1 MIKIALCDDDRNA
14 LPVIAGAVESA
25 CRAQGIGAEL
35 QRFSGGR
42 ALLEAMEVTSFQLVL
57 LDIDMPDM
65 DGIAVGK
72 CIREKRAETEIIY
85 VSECESR
92 VFESFAVRP
101 LGFVRKSN
109 FLNDITDVLKL
120 YAKNCLQNQD
130 GTYIQFAT
138 RTNLL
143 SLKREQIRYIE
154 GSRNYQLLYLIDR
167 SAPLEVKMTMEKL
180 ETLTVPHGFI
190 RIHKGYLVNARYIQ
204 RIHANQVTL
213 DDGVVL
219 PIGRSKMG
227 EVKYQYLALLGS

>member
-1 MIKIALCDDDRNA
+1 MIRIGLCDDDKNA

-35 QRFSGGR
+35 RRFSNGG
-42 ALLEAMEVTSFQLVL
+42 ALLEAMEGTPFQLVL
-57 LDIDMPDM
+57 LDIDMPEL

-72 CIREKRAETEIIY
+72 RIREKRAETEIIY

-130 GTYIQFAT
+130 GACIQFAT
-138 RTNLL
+138 RTSLL

-154 GSRNYQLLYLIDR
+154 GSRNYQLLYLMALSGSIR
-167 SAPLEVKMTMEKL
+167 GIWSTTATFS
-180 ETLTVPHGFI
+180 GFMPI
-190 RIHKGYLVNARYIQ
+190 R
-204 RIHANQVTL
+204 
-213 DDGVVL
+213 
-219 PIGRSKMG
+219 
-227 EVKYQYLALLGS
+227 